1 MSQPDPRADLVRLA
15 RLAWE
20 RGYMVATDGN
30 LSLRLGDDRVL
41 VTPSGRVKA
50 YLEPAD
56 LIEVDLTGQVLAGS
70 GKPSVELGLHLAAY
84 RLRPDARAVVHAHPP
99 LTTALSLAGRELDPS
114 GLPELLYYLDKVPTA
129 PYATPGTAE
138 LVRAAEPYLAAYPAL
153 ILAHHGTLTCGP
165 DLMSA
170 WALTEKLEHAAQV
183 LIAAETMGGARPLPA
198 VEQARLAA
206 LRDRSGPLPLAQR
219 IELVHLPDTREFMV
233 EKIHR
238 DERGEAHLIVD
249 DRAIRRLAVLT
260 LQPGTGWRGRHVHS
274 AKREGFYV
282 LSGSAQAELVCAQ
295 TRERLAM
302 TLEPGARLIIP
313 PGVAHR
319 FAALTPLTFVEFTD
333 SPYRAA
339 DDQPFD
345 F

>member
-30 LSLRLGDDRVL
+30 LSLRLDADRVL
-41 VTPSGRVKA
+41 ITPSGRVKA
-50 YLEPAD
+50 HLEPAE
-56 LIEVDLTGQVLAGS
+56 LIEVDLEGRVLTGA

-84 RLRPDARAVVHAHPP
+84 RLRPEARAVVHAHPP
-99 LTTALSLAGRELDPS
+99 LTTALTLAGRALDPS
-114 GLPELLYYLDKVPTA
+114 GLPELLYYLDQVPTV
-129 PYATPGTAE
+129 PYATPGTPE
-138 LVRAAEPYLAAYPAL
+138 LVRAAEPYLAAYPAV

-165 DLMSA
+165 DLMAA

-183 LIAAETMGGARPLPA
+183 LIAADGLGGALPLPA
-198 VEQARLAA
+198 PEQARLAR
-206 LRDRSGPLPLAQR
+206 LRTGAGPLPL
-219 IELVHLPDTREFMV
+219 IERLQLTQLPETTEFRV

-238 DERGEAHLIVD
+238 DGRGEAHLIVD
-249 DRAIRRLAVLT
+249 DQPIRRLAVLT
-260 LQPGTGWRGRHVHS
+260 LNPGGGWRGRHVHRM
-274 AKREGFYV
+274 KREGFYV
-282 LSGSAQAELVCAQ
+282 LSGRARAEMVCADSG
-295 TRERLAM
+295 ERLEL

-319 FAALTPLTFVEFTD
+319 FEALTPLTFVEFTD